1 MSLIFGIKSFW
12 ILFGLAIF
20 FYVMIPEWDK
30 EENEFKKDIKEGNDL
45 KKWYVKFPYRAPHH
59 QGKQDLQKWLNKAE
73 QTLKNL

>member
-1 MSLIFGIKSFW
+1 MSLILGINSFW

-59 QGKQDLQKWLNKAE
+59 QGKQDLQKWLNKP
-73 QTLKNL
+73 